1 MKTLIKTGLA
11 VVALSLC
18 LNANA
23 LAGKFEDGLSAH
35 ERGDYAMAYRL
46 FLPFAKQGDAK
57 AQYSLALMYDNGQGV
72 SQDYVEA
79 VKWYRKAADQGVAVA
94 QLNLGNRYRLGQ
106 GVLQDF
112 AEANKWYRKAAEQG
126 VAVAQTTLGLAYSGG
141 LGVPQDYVQAH
152 KWFNLSAANNPDKT
166 DRDRAASNR
175 DLTAGKMTAA
185 QIAEAQKLAREW
197 KPSSAASNK

>member
-72 SQDYVEA
+72 PQDYVEA
-79 VKWYRKAADQGVAVA
+79 VKWYRKAADQGVADA
-94 QLNLGNRYRLGQ
+94 QNNLALMYGNGQ
-106 GVLQDF
+106 GVPQDY
-112 AEANKWYRKAAEQG
+112 AEAMKWYRKAAEQG
-126 VAVAQTTLGLAYSGG
+126 NASAQSNLGVMYGIG
-141 LGVPQDYVQAH
+141 KGVPQDYVQAH
-152 KWFNLSAANNPDKT
+152 KWLNLASAFALKEKAGEG
-166 DRDRAASNR
+166 AAKGR
-175 DLTAGKMTAA
+175 DLISAKMTPE

-197 KPSSAASNK
+197 KPTSSTSGK